1 MNGRITSWWE
11 VRWQTDGGWWEGEPG
26 AGFCLF
32 LLHFSPTTLLLL
44 APQSGALRIT
54 PLRDF
59 HPIPIPSQSHPIPS
73 TYSFRAF
80 KPFNGDLKQ
89 PKQTKADQCRPRQT
103 KADQGRPSQTKA
115 DQGRPRQTKAD
126 QGRPRQTKAA
136 QGNPRQTKADKGRP
150 KQVSK

>member
-1 MNGRITSWWE
+1 MCRLSNICKTGDLDDVDDNNDDDEDASLGRDE
-11 VRWQTDGGWWEGEPG
+11 NAEQLPG
-26 AGFCLF
+26 AFS
-32 LLHFSPTTLLLL
+32 LLAPYSLVVPVLLLAVADSLL

-59 HPIPIPSQSHPIPS
+59 QPNPIPIPS

-103 KADQGRPSQTKA
+103 KADQGRP
-115 DQGRPRQTKAD
+115 R
-126 QGRPRQTKAA
+126 
-136 QGNPRQTKADKGRP
+136 
-150 KQVSK
+150 